1 MTTFDLSTV
10 REKIDALDEQL
21 QLLLTQRANLAL
33 QVAKAKRAEEA
44 NPVFYRPER
53 EADVLR
59 RAIVRNQGPLSDA
72 FIEQFFREIMSACL
86 ALQFPLKVAYL
97 GPPGTFSEAA
107 VKKQFGQAV
116 ESLPLVSIEEVFRSV
131 ASGAAQYGVV
141 PVENSTEGGVSQTLD
156 LFLKSSVLICGEV
169 ELEIHQHLMAQ
180 NEHLDSIKT
189 VYSHQQS
196 LAQCRLWLGA
206 HLPNAE
212 RVRVMSNAEAARC
225 AAQEQ
230 HAAAI
235 AGRIAADNYGLTVL
249 AENIE
254 DELDNTTRFAI
265 IGQHP
270 VAPTGKDKTSL
281 VITAADA
288 TRSGALYELLAPF
301 KEAGLSMSRIES
313 RPSRQNRWHYVFF
326 IDVEGH
332 IEEAKLQQVMQ
343 TLEQH
348 SGLLKH
354 LGSYPRALG

>member
-1 MTTFDLSTV
+1 MNTFDLKAV
-10 REKIDALDEQL
+10 REKIDALDGQL
-21 QLLLTQRANLAL
+21 QDLLTQRANLAL
-33 QVAKAKRAEEA
+33 DVAKAKCAEES

-53 EADVLR
+53 ETDVLR
-59 RAIVRNQGPLSDA
+59 RALERNQGPLPNA

-116 ESLPLVSIEEVFRSV
+116 ESMPVQGIDEVFRCV
-131 ASGAAQYGVV
+131 ASGVAQYGIV
-141 PVENSTEGGVSQTLD
+141 PIENSTEGGVSQTLD

-180 NEHLDSIKT
+180 NERLDTIKT

-196 LAQCRLWLGA
+196 LAQCRLWLDA

-230 HAAAI
+230 YAAAI
-235 AGRIAADNYGLTVL
+235 AGQIAADNYDLTVL

-265 IGQHP
+265 IGLHP
-270 VAPTGKDKTSL
+270 VAPTGQDKTSL
-281 VITAADA
+281 VMTAADA
-288 TRSGALYELLAPF
+288 TCSGALYELLAPF

-332 IEEAKLQQVMQ
+332 IEEPKLKQAMQ

-354 LGSYPRALG
+354 LGSYPRSLG